1 MHLMNDDIL
10 LKNRLIKEKNESIS
24 VLRKKLHPES
34 EESAIL
40 RNAEIS

>member
-10 LKNRLIKEKNESIS
+10 LKNRLVREKNETIS
-24 VLRKKLHPES
+24 ALRKKLCPES

-40 RNAEIS
+40 RTVEIS